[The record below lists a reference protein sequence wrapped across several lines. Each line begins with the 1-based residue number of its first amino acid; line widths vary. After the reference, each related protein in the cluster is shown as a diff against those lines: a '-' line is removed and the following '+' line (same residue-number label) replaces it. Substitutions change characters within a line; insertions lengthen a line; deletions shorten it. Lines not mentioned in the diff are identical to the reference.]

1 MSQAFVLSHFHGNMG
16 AWTLV
21 SGRAAWQGLVD
32 SLWDELLAATH
43 RKVAW
48 TRQVLTDQ
56 VYWSFRKTV
65 LSI

>member
-1 MSQAFVLSHFHGNMG
+1 MR